1 MLITLGTII
10 LYLFALSMV
19 YLTGFLVFTG
29 FYFRFKSATLDYNRF
44 LLVAVGWAF
53 NIFAVIIF
61 LFNIYGTDELLRTV
75 TYIASGTCFTIG
87 TLSIAI
93 GMISYFLQADKKV
106 YLLIYG
112 LYITIPL
119 IVYVLSDNSLTSTVL
134 NLERA
139 SIYALL
145 IVVGLYNRK
154 KVLEFSRSSFMLFLV
169 GTSLTL
175 LLILITELFKDIE
188 IFVILYFGFDI
199 WISVI
204 LILYLV
210 HLEQAISLQGKFI
223 VKDAYSHDLANTLQ
237 KATGFIDIAIKTQ
250 KEEDYEKAQDHIMSA
265 KDLLQRIRKL

>member
-1 MLITLGTII
+1 MG
-10 LYLFALSMV
+10 